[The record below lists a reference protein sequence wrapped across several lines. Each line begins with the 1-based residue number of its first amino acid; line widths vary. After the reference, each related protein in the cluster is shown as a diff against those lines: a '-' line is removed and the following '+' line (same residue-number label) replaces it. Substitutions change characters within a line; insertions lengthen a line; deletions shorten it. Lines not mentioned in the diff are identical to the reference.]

1 MTKLPRPSRL
11 TVVRVALWLA
21 LMVLAAGVALLVTHA
36 AGLFAGAGA
45 GLALAGALSAAV
57 LYFVVDAEPVKRR

>member
-1 MTKLPRPSRL
+1 VTKLPRPSRL

-21 LMVLAAGVALLVTHA
+21 LMVLAAGAALLVSNA
-36 AGLFAGAGA
+36 AGLLAGSGA
-45 GLALAGALSAAV
+45 GLALGGALSAAV